1 MYKNMGDEIKREKR
15 RKPEKR
21 VILLATAE
29 PMLKRFGIKR
39 ISVEEICAAAQV
51 SKMTFYKYFRNKN
64 DLVKAILTSWIEPA
78 YAQTEAIMSSK
89 LSFPE
94 KIQLLLENK
103 QKMLEQLS
111 DAFLTD
117 YLQDNKEIRAFI
129 QSWSDKVG
137 RRFTEFLKEAQA
149 RGELIVDVKPEL
161 FLTYLEKVWE
171 LARDTKLAQLY
182 PSYSDY
188 LSVINRIFFYGVVPR
203 R

>member
-1 MYKNMGDEIKREKR
+1 MGDEIKREKR

-64 DLVKAILTSWIEPA
+64 DLVKVILTSWIEPA

-89 LSFPE
+89 LNFPE

-117 YLQDNKEIRAFI
+117 YLQDNQEIRAFI
-129 QSWSDKVG
+129 QSWSDKIG